1 VKLLDASVLLHA
13 YDPDFREHE
22 RSRRWLEEALSNPER
37 VGLAWVAVLAFL
49 RIATNPRAFP
59 RPLSIPE
66 ATRIVTEWLEAPN
79 VTVLAPGERH
89 WDILRRLL
97 SVAQARADIV
107 MDAHIA
113 ALGLEYGASVC
124 TDDRDFA
131 RFPGLRLENPLED
144 R

>member
-1 VKLLDASVLLHA
+1 MKLLNASVLLHA
-13 YDPDFREHE
+13 YDPGFREHE
-22 RSRRWLEEALSNPER
+22 RSRRWLENALSKPER

-66 ATRIVTEWLEAPN
+66 ATRIVTEWLESPN
-79 VTVLAPGERH
+79 VSVLAPGERH
-89 WDILRRLL
+89 WEILRGLL
-97 SVAQARADIV
+97 SIAQARADLV

-113 ALGLEYGASVC
+113 ALGLEHGAVVC

-131 RFPGLRLENPLED
+131 RFPGLRLENPLEAP
-144 R
+144 